1 MATLPPMAMCFTL
14 KVPPLLAKVSY
25 SLAGVARVVTMRPYI
40 SVRGG
45 ILILLTGLNGRR
57 SIRQKIPF
65 PALMPKGIRTP
76 LVMRLQRPN
85 CRQHV
90 LLTVSRLMVLKILS

>member
-57 SIRQKIPF
+57 SPSKDSVPGVN
-65 PALMPKGIRTP
+65 AKGNQDTSGNAATATVQTARTI
-76 LVMRLQRPN
+76 N
-85 CRQHV
+85 E
-90 LLTVSRLMVLKILS
+90 SRLMVLKH